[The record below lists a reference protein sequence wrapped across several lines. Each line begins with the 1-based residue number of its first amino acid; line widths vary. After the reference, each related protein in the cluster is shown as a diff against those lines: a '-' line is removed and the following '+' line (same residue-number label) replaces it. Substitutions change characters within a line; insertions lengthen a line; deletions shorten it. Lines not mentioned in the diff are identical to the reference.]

1 MFLEN
6 LVLKC
11 RLVYWKLNVYQ
22 LYLLIIILY
31 VVFVDFVIDVVVENG
46 VCVFVR
52 IFYDI
57 VDDYSVVIIGGVSL
71 LCIYF
76 FKCYCQSNDFDDI
89 LLEFVCFWELFIL
102 RFVFC
107 FVWYL
112 LYGFM

>member
-1 MFLEN
+1 MFLVK

-46 VCVFVR
+46 VCVFVG
-52 IFYDI
+52 IIYDI

-71 LCIYF
+71 LYVYF
-76 FKCYCQSNDFDDI
+76 F
-89 LLEFVCFWELFIL
+89 
-102 RFVFC
+102 
-107 FVWYL
+107 
-112 LYGFM
+112 